1 MRGGAN
7 PLGVIFVKEAK
18 RGKGTYRGR
27 NHLGATRQFDGFV
40 DIRGDDCK
48 SASSSSSVLYISRP
62 RGGVSSLQRAW
73 VDATTSKGFKVV
85 NACEL

>member
-27 NHLGATRQFDGFV
+27 NHLGATRQFDSFV

-62 RGGVSSLQRAW
+62 RGACRVCSGHGSMRRPP
-73 VDATTSKGFKVV
+73 KV
-85 NACEL
+85 LRL